1 MLDDDERTNTIK
13 ACVCCNELTLEVQDG
28 VIGEREI
35 MSAPHFDRASLILI
49 AVWMSQVIAGCGSAP
64 LVPYSTDTPPLVL
77 APAVQAGVVDKR
89 ARFREIY
96 CAVLEARHD
105 LPDYRRCEEALM
117 RVGQEPDR
125 TGRAVD
131 LGPSTR
137 RLIAAMVPGV
147 GYDCFEKWLEPTG
160 SAAQHVRQ
168 FGYDFMMIKVGA
180 LSSTENNARQ
190 IRDAVLSLPIESGA
204 ARLVLIGYSKGAPD
218 ILDALVRYPE
228 IRSRVAAVVSAAGA
242 VGGSPLANDAEQYQ
256 IELLRHFP
264 GAICESGDQGAVASL
279 RPAVRR
285 AWLAA
290 NPLPTEVPYYSL
302 VTFPYPEL
310 ISSVLKSSYR
320 KLARIDSRNDSQM
333 IFYDQVIPGSDLMA
347 YVNADHWALAVPI
360 SRSHRTIAA
369 TLVTHNAYPREALL
383 EAMLRFIE
391 EDLSSTH

>member
-1 MLDDDERTNTIK
+1 MSALTRSRH
-13 ACVCCNELTLEVQDG
+13 ACAEELTLKVQDG
-28 VIGEREI
+28 AKSKRKTA
-35 MSAPHFDRASLILI
+35 SASHSPHSFALL
-49 AVWMSQVIAGCGSAP
+49 AVCVCQVLAGCGSEP

-77 APAVQAGVVDKR
+77 APAVQVGVVDKR

-96 CAVLEARHD
+96 CAVLEARRD

-117 RVGQEPDR
+117 RVGQEPNR

-147 GYDCFEKWLEPTG
+147 GYDCFKKWLEPTG
-160 SAAQHVRQ
+160 RAAQHVRQ
-168 FGYDFMMIKVGA
+168 FGYDFMMIKVDA

-228 IRSRVAAVVSAAGA
+228 IRARVAAVVSAAGA

-290 NPLPTEVPYYSL
+290 NPLPMEVPYYSL

-360 SRSHRTIAA
+360 ARSHRTIAA

-391 EDLSSTH
+391 EDLSSKH